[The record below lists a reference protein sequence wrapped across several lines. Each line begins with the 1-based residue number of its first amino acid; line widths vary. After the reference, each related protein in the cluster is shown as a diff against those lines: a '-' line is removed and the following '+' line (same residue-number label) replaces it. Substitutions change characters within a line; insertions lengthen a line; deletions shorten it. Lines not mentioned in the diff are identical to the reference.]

1 MEGRRHLLEERERL
15 LPLRERERLLRD
27 RERLLPL
34 RERERSPRGLGE
46 RPPSSALATSASFS
60 SSCTADSIVMST
72 SQGCE
77 SVSKTG
83 GLRQS
88 QRRELNRQRQQAC
101 SAVMRRQDHARHVH
115 EHSTS

>member
-1 MEGRRHLLEERERL
+1 MQHLLEERERL

-34 RERERSPRGLGE
+34 RERERPPRGLGE

-77 SVSKTG
+77 SASTQASLDSCSVGNWIDRGSRPSRLAG
-83 GLRQS
+83 G
-88 QRRELNRQRQQAC
+88 RRMSGTL
-101 SAVMRRQDHARHVH
+101 
-115 EHSTS
+115 